1 MLGLSG
7 HRGYT
12 FGMPDFTLA
21 FHLTPPDVHADRC
34 LNARHRQAGC
44 TWCVDH
50 CPTDA
55 LSLMVG
61 MQPLPVLDE
70 DVCVGCGA
78 CMRGCPTDA
87 FSQARH
93 PETKLIN
100 LRDEM
105 PAGGALVLACPQ
117 HPAPERSAAPADY
130 AIRHQR
136 CLAAFSPEQLLSLS
150 QDGGREVWLADDAC
164 DACPIGPLHDEI
176 AGVADAA
183 NQLLMGFGLAPTIH
197 LTTQRTETPLREVP
211 VLDGAAPAVS
221 RRGFFRSLGKLT
233 QQRASEMAER
243 APMPLFAPDAPVDQR
258 LPYQTPPSLRRLN
271 QHLADLA
278 QKATPD
284 PGFILNANALPWASV
299 RVAAQSCSGCQ
310 LCARFCP
317 TGALNYLWGEVD
329 DGLVFN
335 LTFQPALCL
344 DCNICVA
351 VCPED
356 AVTVE
361 SAVAL
366 GGLLRPERSLLMAG
380 YLEPCQRCG
389 TLTSPRPQDEQTLCY
404 VCRPPTMYRQR
415 TQRAY
420 LAGLARQLLDDGSP
434 QTDN

>member
-1 MLGLSG
+1 
-7 HRGYT
+7 
-12 FGMPDFTLA
+12 MPDFDLA
-21 FHLTPPDVHADRC
+21 FHLNPPDVHADRC

-50 CPTDA
+50 CPAQA
-55 LSLMVG
+55 LSLRAG
-61 MQPLPVLDE
+61 AQPLPLLDE
-70 DVCVGCGA
+70 DACIGCGV
-78 CMRGCPTDA
+78 CIRGCPTDA
-87 FSQARH
+87 FSQAFH
-93 PETKLIN
+93 PETKLVN
-100 LRDEM
+100 LRDEF
-105 PAGGALVLACPQ
+105 PAGEALALVCPQ
-117 HPAPERSAAPADY
+117 HPAPGQSAAPVGY

-164 DACPIGPLHDEI
+164 AACPIGQLHDEI
-176 AGVADAA
+176 VGVAAAA
-183 NQLLMGFGLAPTIH
+183 NQLLAGFGLEPAIH
-197 LTTQRTETPLREVP
+197 LISEDAKGEARSVRT
-211 VLDGAAPAVS
+211 LDGAAPAVD

-243 APMPLFAPDAPVDQR
+243 APMPLFAPGAPVDQR
-258 LPYQTPPSLRRLN
+258 LPYQTPPSLQRLN
-271 QHLADLA
+271 QHVAALSQGVDPRPTFLLDAD
-278 QKATPD
+278 
-284 PGFILNANALPWASV
+284 ALPWASV
-299 RVAAQSCSGCQ
+299 LVDAQSCSGCQ

-356 AVTVE
+356 AVAVE
-361 SAVAL
+361 PAVAL
-366 GGLLRPERSLLMAG
+366 GDLLSPERSLLMAG

-389 TLTSPRPQDEQTLCY
+389 TLTSRRPGDEQALCY

-420 LAGLARQLLDDGSP
+420 LAGLARQLLDDDDD
-434 QTDN
+434 TN